1 MGKTVLFIAHSSN
14 TLGYG
19 HVSRCLSLISKLP
32 NNILPILL
40 TNKNQVIAK
49 KVKDSKVEV
58 LYEVN
63 DYLLNLDID
72 IVLYDSSN
80 SDNIL
85 LEKLSKAFNIL
96 IYALDNFDYSSE
108 FINVYINLFDQKPNA
123 IKPKNKIIRQGLE
136 YAIISDK
143 ILNVKKEYGGGSE
156 IDNILI
162 LFGGSDPNNLTKEV
176 LMFLNSINHQCD
188 VDVVLG
194 PLNNN
199 FDHISDLSKEL
210 KYKVNIF
217 HDPNNL
223 YEIMSKQDLS
233 FSGCSTTFFE
243 LSFLGI
249 PSIVLSQNEA
259 EENFVNYLHQQKLVQ
274 NIKLP
279 IMDRWTQMQDI
290 NVYNEFRKNQ
300 LNTFT
305 GKGINNIL
313 STIGIDL

>member
-1 MGKTVLFIAHSSN
+1 MSKTALFIAYSSI

-19 HVSRCLSLISKLP
+19 HMSRCLSLISKLP
-32 NNILPILL
+32 NNILPVIL
-40 TNKNQVIAK
+40 TNKNQLIAN
-49 KVKDSKVEV
+49 KVAGSKVEV

-63 DYLLNLDID
+63 DYLLNLDVD
-72 IVLYDSSN
+72 FVLYDSTN

-85 LEKLSKAFNIL
+85 LKKLSKAFNVP
-96 IYALDNFDYSSE
+96 IYALDNFDYSSA
-108 FINVYINLFDQKPNA
+108 FINVYINLFDQKPNVN
-123 IKPKNKIIRQGLE
+123 KPKNKIIRQGLE
-136 YAIISDK
+136 YAIISDQ
-143 ILNVKKEYGGGSE
+143 ILDVKRHNKEKSS
-156 IDNILI
+156 INNILI

-176 LMFLNSINHQCD
+176 LMFLNSINHQCE

-194 PLNNN
+194 PLNIN
-199 FDHISDLSKEL
+199 FEQISNLSREL
-210 KYKVNIF
+210 KYRVNIF

-223 YEIMSKQDLS
+223 DEIMSKQDLS

-249 PSIVLSQNEA
+249 PSIVLSQNES

-279 IMDRWTQMQDI
+279 ILDRWTQMQDI
-290 NVYNEFRKNQ
+290 KIYNEFRQNL

-305 GKGINNIL
+305 GKGISKIF
-313 STIGIDL
+313 STMGINL